1 MLSTSGNVVAG
12 GTITL
17 NTPGYTIKPKNGTL
31 ALHAG
36 FITATGL
43 VFQNVTPQDDG
54 YIVKVP
60 FGIAGQNYVVLTRIN
75 ETVSDDTV
83 VAGPAIIEV
92 NIQEERYDGTRLI
105 DLIGNKLKQGNEI
118 FILSAIGSTSPNSF
132 LTGHQFSQPCECSS
146 HLVFFKSSFG
156 FGFGSLLHDELWYN
170 WKFDTCFAFS
180 VPLVVAVRLT
190 LSNPEDEAQCLNLY
204 NLSVMN

>member
-1 MLSTSGNVVAG
+1 MDEVYSLASSFILECPPPNPRLSLKAFPRLVLSASGNVFAG

-17 NTPGYTIKPKNGTL
+17 KTPGYTIKPKDGIL

-43 VFQNVTPQDDG
+43 VFENVIPLDDG

-60 FGIAGQNYVVLTRIN
+60 FGIAGQNYAVLTRTN
-75 ETVSDDTV
+75 ETVTDDTV

-92 NIQEERYDGTRLI
+92 NIQEERHDGARLT

-118 FILSAIGSTSPNSF
+118 STLSAIRSTSPNSF
-132 LTGHQFSQPCECSS
+132 LTGH
-146 HLVFFKSSFG
+146 
-156 FGFGSLLHDELWYN
+156 
-170 WKFDTCFAFS
+170 
-180 VPLVVAVRLT
+180 
-190 LSNPEDEAQCLNLY
+190 
-204 NLSVMN
+204 